1 MNIIFSLVYLS
12 QRIKKGKEMAK
23 RRVVITGMGA
33 VTPFGVGVDKFW
45 HNLVEG
51 NSGISTSELIDVS
64 KHVVKISGEVKNFNP
79 EEYLDPKE
87 AKKMDRFIQFAMIAA
102 DEAVKDSK
110 LQEVQDLDPY
120 KVGVVV
126 SAAAGGFRTFEDNHV
141 RILEKGPN
149 KCSPFT
155 IPMMIVNMAS
165 GRISMKYGFKGINK
179 VVVSA
184 CATGTH
190 SVGDAFRS
198 IQYGDADVMIA
209 GGCEATICDVGI
221 GAFSSARTLSKRNDE
236 PKKASRP
243 WDVDRDGFVMSEGA
257 GVLVLEEYEHA
268 KKRGAKIYAEVVGYG
283 QTGDAYDVVAPDPEG
298 KGASTSM
305 RFALEDAG
313 LKPEDIDYINAHGT
327 STGLGDIAESQ
338 AIANVFGDKKTNS
351 KLMVSS
357 TKSMHGHLLGAT
369 GAVEAI
375 ACVKTINENIVPPT
389 INLDNQDEKVADL
402 DYVPHKA
409 RKAEVHTA
417 LSNSFGFGGQNAT
430 IVLKEI

>member
-1 MNIIFSLVYLS
+1 MT
-12 QRIKKGKEMAK
+12 K
-23 RRVVITGMGA
+23 RRVVITGLGA
-33 VTPFGVGVDKFW
+33 VTPFGIGVDKFW
-45 HNLVEG
+45 NSLVEG
-51 NSGISTSELIDVS
+51 KSGLSTSELIDVE
-64 KHVVKISGEVKNFNP
+64 KHVAKISGEVKNFNP
-79 EEYLDPKE
+79 EDYIDPKE
-87 AKKMDRFIQFAMIAA
+87 AKKMDRYIQFAMIAA
-102 DEAVKDSK
+102 DEAVKDAK
-110 LQEVQDLDPY
+110 LEEVKDVNPY
-120 KVGVVV
+120 RIGVIV
-126 SAAAGGFRTFEDNHV
+126 SAAAGGFRTFEDNHI

-179 VVVSA
+179 VVISA

-198 IQYGDADVMIA
+198 IQYGDADIMLA

-221 GAFSSARTLSKRNDE
+221 GAFSSARTLSRRNDE
-236 PKKASRP
+236 PTKSSRP

-298 KGASTSM
+298 QGAIHSM
-305 RFALEDAG
+305 QFALDDAG
-313 LKPEDIDYINAHGT
+313 LKPSDIQYINAHGT
-327 STGLGDIAESQ
+327 STGLGDIAESK
-338 AIANVFGDKKTNS
+338 AIANVFGDRKQNPE
-351 KLMVSS
+351 LMVSS

-375 ACVKTINENIVPPT
+375 ACAKTITEGIVPPT
-389 INLDNQDEKVADL
+389 INLDNQDEHVADL

-409 RKAEVHTA
+409 RKAEVHAA
-417 LSNSFGFGGQNAT
+417 LSNSFGFGGQNASL
-430 IVLKEI
+430 VFKEVK

>member
-1 MNIIFSLVYLS
+1 MT
-12 QRIKKGKEMAK
+12 K
-23 RRVVITGMGA
+23 RRVVITGLGA
-33 VTPFGVGVDKFW
+33 VSPFGVGVDKFW
-45 HNLVEG
+45 NNIIEG
-51 NSGISTSELIDVS
+51 KSGLTTSELIDVE

-102 DEAVKDSK
+102 DEAVKDAK
-110 LQEVQDLDPY
+110 LEEVKDVDPY
-120 KVGVVV
+120 KIGVIV
-126 SAAAGGFRTFEDNHV
+126 SAAAGGFRTFEDNHI

-190 SVGDAFRS
+190 SVGDAFRA
-198 IQYGDADVMIA
+198 IQYGDADIMVA

-221 GAFSSARTLSKRNDE
+221 GAFSSARTLSRRNDE
-236 PKKASRP
+236 PAKASRP
-243 WDVDRDGFVMSEGA
+243 WDVDRDGFIMSEGA
-257 GVLVLEEYEHA
+257 GVLILEEYEHA
-268 KKRGAKIYAEVVGYG
+268 KKRGAKIYAEIAGYG

-298 KGASTSM
+298 QGAIHSM
-305 RFALEDAG
+305 QFALNDAG
-313 LKPEDIDYINAHGT
+313 LEPTDVQYINAHGT
-327 STGLGDIAESQ
+327 STGLGDIAESR
-338 AIANVFGDKKTNS
+338 AIANVFGDRKQNPN
-351 KLMVSS
+351 LMVSS

-375 ACVKTINENIVPPT
+375 ACAKVITEGIVPPT
-389 INLDNQDEKVADL
+389 INLDNQDEHVADL

-409 RKAEVHTA
+409 RKAEVSAA
-417 LSNSFGFGGQNAT
+417 LSNSFGFGGQNASL
-430 IVLKEI
+430 VLKKVK

>member
-1 MNIIFSLVYLS
+1 MT
-12 QRIKKGKEMAK
+12 K
-23 RRVVITGMGA
+23 RRVVITGLG
-33 VTPFGVGVDKFW
+33 VVSPFGIGVDKFW
-45 HNLVEG
+45 NSLVEG
-51 NSGISTSELIDVS
+51 KSGLSTSELIDIE
-64 KHVVKISGEVKNFNP
+64 KHVAKISGEVKNFNP

-87 AKKMDRFIQFAMIAA
+87 AKKMDRYIQFAMIAA
-102 DEAVKDSK
+102 DEAVKDAK
-110 LQEVQDLDPY
+110 LEEVKDVDPY
-120 KVGVVV
+120 KIGVIV
-126 SAAAGGFRTFEDNHV
+126 SAAAGGFRTFEDNHI

-198 IQYGDADVMIA
+198 IQYGDADIMVA

-221 GAFSSARTLSKRNDE
+221 GAFSSARTLSRRNDE
-236 PKKASRP
+236 PTKASRP
-243 WDVDRDGFVMSEGA
+243 WDIDRDGFIMSEGA
-257 GVLVLEEYEHA
+257 GVLILEEYEHA
-268 KKRGAKIYAEVVGYG
+268 KKRGAKIYAEIAGYG

-298 KGASTSM
+298 QGAIHSM
-305 RFALEDAG
+305 QFALEDAG
-313 LKPEDIDYINAHGT
+313 LKPADVQYINAHGT
-327 STGLGDIAESQ
+327 STGLGDIAESK
-338 AIANVFGDKKTNS
+338 AIANVFGDRKQNPN
-351 KLMVSS
+351 LMVSS

-375 ACVKTINENIVPPT
+375 ACAKTITEGIVPPT
-389 INLDNQDEKVADL
+389 INLDNQDEHVADL

-409 RKAEVHTA
+409 RKAEVHAA
-417 LSNSFGFGGQNAT
+417 LSNSFGFGGQNASL
-430 IVLKEI
+430 VFREVK